1 MLAQINLQIAYVIP
15 VCSMTIGLLVFILG
29 YKRYV
34 INPIQKKMAIDT
46 LKLIGRKAV
55 YKPLDAFKQSN
66 GGTKA

>member
-1 MLAQINLQIAYVIP
+1 
-15 VCSMTIGLLVFILG
+15 MTIGLLVFILG

-55 YKPLDAFKQSN
+55 CKPLDAFKESN